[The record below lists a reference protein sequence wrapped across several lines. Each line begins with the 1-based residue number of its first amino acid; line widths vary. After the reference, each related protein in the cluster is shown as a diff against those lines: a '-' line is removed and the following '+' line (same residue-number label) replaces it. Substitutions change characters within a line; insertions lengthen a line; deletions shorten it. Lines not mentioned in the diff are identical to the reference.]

1 MIKGGAK
8 KIALAIFMW
17 YYVGY
22 EGEFRW
28 KTRTIS

>member
-8 KIALAIFMW
+8 KIALIIFMW

-28 KTRTIS
+28 KIRTIS